1 VILEA
6 FAAGVP
12 VIATD
17 LGGMSEF
24 VKHEENGLL
33 FELED
38 VEDLARQLRRLGEE
52 PGLTEKLR
60 AGIGPVKTV
69 QDDVDKLEALY
80 NTLLSRKEQ
89 SA

>member
-1 VILEA
+1 V
-6 FAAGVP
+6 V
-12 VIATD
+12 ATD

-33 FELED
+33 FELEN

-52 PGLTEKLR
+52 PGLLERLR

-69 QDDVDKLEALY
+69 EENVDELEELY
-80 NTLLSRKEQ
+80 STLIEKGR
-89 SA
+89 AA